1 MPFGGIYFIGEGQRP
16 DSRLNTVSVQKGG
29 NMIDYSDADAAVRSI
44 FEEELRKNGIKMR
57 MPLKG
62 QGGPK

>member
-16 DSRLNTVSVQKGG
+16 DSPPEYGERTEGG
-29 NMIDYSDADAAVRSI
+29 NMIDYPDEDPALRSI

-57 MPLKG
+57 TPLKG
-62 QGGPK
+62 QGGPE